1 MPRGRCS
8 VKAGGFFMCE
18 TLNRLIKQE
27 GISEALLA
35 SFDKKKLTIR
45 DALKLKQAAK
55 KGKICSGK

>member
-1 MPRGRCS
+1 
-8 VKAGGFFMCE
+8 MCE